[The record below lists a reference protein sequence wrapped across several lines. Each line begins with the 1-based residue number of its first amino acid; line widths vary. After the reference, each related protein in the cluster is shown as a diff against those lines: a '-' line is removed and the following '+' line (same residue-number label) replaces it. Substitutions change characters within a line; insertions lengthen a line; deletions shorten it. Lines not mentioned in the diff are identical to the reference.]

1 MYLKSLELHGFK
13 SFPEKTVLH
22 FHDGATVIVG
32 PNGSGK
38 SNITDAMRW
47 VLGELSTK
55 NIRGSKMEDVVF
67 AGADGKKPMSFA
79 EVSVTFDDSAEPR
92 VLAAGYEEVTV
103 TRRYYRS
110 GDSEYFIN
118 RKRAR
123 LKDIYELF
131 MNTGIGREGYS
142 IIGQGKI
149 AEIISKKSEERRSAF
164 EESAGISKFRYRKT
178 ESEKKLAETSANMER
193 VADIEGELAGRI
205 GPLEKD
211 AAKAR
216 KYLELYEAKKK
227 TDVALWLYDAD
238 QFTENIKK
246 AERDTRMSAHELEMA
261 EDSRK
266 QTEDR
271 IDRLYEQSHAN
282 KEAAQHNHESRN
294 AAVGEKARLDSETEV
309 AKSEIRH
316 KTDRIATEQAAL
328 QEADTELTTA
338 QAREAEL
345 RQKQT
350 ETDGQITAATD
361 QAKEA
366 EETVRA
372 HTETKNQA
380 DEQLA
385 SLLAEQKT
393 KENALTDLRVRINV
407 LEQTASTQSQRQKN
421 IEAEAE
427 KYQVEEATYDNIIA
441 DSTATAEAYEKSLAE
456 ITDSLTA
463 VSAEREGAEKKT
475 ADLRRR
481 MTELSANREGIA
493 SRIGAMRRMQEH
505 FDGYNNSIR
514 FVMNQANTG
523 KLQGIHGPVS
533 YLIKVEEQYVIAI
546 ETALGSALQNII
558 TEDENAAKAAIGAL
572 KQANA
577 GRATFYPIST
587 IRPIDRGREFDGV
600 ENGTGFVGY
609 ADALVSCDQRY
620 RNIIRSQLA
629 RTAVFD
635 TLDHATVVARAK
647 NWRIRVVTLDGQIIN
662 AGGSFT
668 GGQSKRESGI
678 LTRTSQID
686 RMEAELAELDKT
698 LAEVA
703 EELKTAEKEVE
714 KVISRTKADEERR
727 SLLTTL
733 HQSELSRR
741 GEAEAKKRYVA
752 GLLANLRR
760 DSETISE
767 TGKRSAADIET
778 LRQKA
783 ETLRVEIDGIG
794 ESRSD
799 IAIRRSEAED
809 GLSLWQEKWQE
820 CRIRLAELARD
831 RENLTTLLLEC
842 IARQQTIRDTAVER
856 QNRIGTL
863 TAEIGALEIAV
874 TEKTAAAA
882 TLAEAIEALREKG
895 ETLHEAGDALDK
907 ELSTLQTRLR
917 EQTGKKELVFTAHNK
932 NETRLESL
940 RAEYEKMTQKLWDE
954 YELSYA
960 TAKAFREENDIAPVE
975 QGQRTAH
982 LARQQ
987 SLKNEIR
994 SLGHVNVDAIEEYT
1008 EVKKRYDYIRSQL
1021 DDLRSAK
1028 EELEKVLA
1036 GIEKEMRD
1044 IFLDAFGKINTY
1056 FGQVFRELFG
1066 GGHAEVTLADPE
1078 NPLTCGIEISAA
1090 PPGKTIK
1097 NLNLLSGGEQAF
1109 IAIALLFALIKVNPS
1124 PFCIFDEIEAALDET
1139 NVARVG
1145 RYVKKYTDEMQIIMI
1160 SHRRGTME
1168 IADTLYGVTMPQ
1180 PGISKVT
1187 TVDLRTDGE
1196 GLVKN

>member
-13 SFPEKTVLH
+13 SFPEKTTLH

-142 IIGQGKI
+142 MVGQGKI

-178 ESEKKLAETSANMER
+178 ESEKKLAETAANMER

-216 KYLELYEAKKK
+216 KYLELYDAKKR

-238 QFTENIKK
+238 QFTENIRK
-246 AERDTRMSAHELEMA
+246 AERDTRMSEHELEMA
-261 EDSRK
+261 EDSRR

-282 KEAAQHNHESRN
+282 KEASQHNHESRN
-294 AAVGEKARLDSETEV
+294 AAVAEKARLDSEIEV
-309 AKSEIRH
+309 AKSDIRH
-316 KTDRIATEQAAL
+316 KADQIATEQAAM
-328 QEADTELTTA
+328 
-338 QAREAEL
+338 REAEAELTNAKNRETELLL
-345 RQKQT
+345 RQA
-350 ETDGQITAATD
+350 ETDGQLGEAAA
-361 QAKEA
+361 QSGAA
-366 EETVRA
+366 EEAVRSHGEA
-372 HTETKNQA
+372 KARA
-380 DEQLA
+380 DAQLE
-385 SLLAEQKT
+385 SMLNEQKT
-393 KENALTDLRVRINV
+393 REASLTDLRVRINV
-407 LEQTASTQSQRQKN
+407 LEQTASTQSERQRN
-421 IEAEAE
+421 IAAEADKYKAEE
-427 KYQVEEATYDNIIA
+427 KSYDKILA
-441 DSTATAEAYEKSLAE
+441 DSAATAAAYEKSLAE
-456 ITDSLTA
+456 VENARTVMA
-463 VSAEREGAEKKT
+463 AEQTNAEKK
-475 ADLRRR
+475 ADELRRR
-481 MTELSANREGIA
+481 INELSASREGIV
-493 SRIGAMRRMQEH
+493 SRIGAIRRMQEH

-514 FVMNQANTG
+514 FVMNQANAG
-523 KLQGIHGPVS
+523 KLSGIHGPVS
-533 YLIKVEEQYVIAI
+533 YLIRVAEQYVIAI

-587 IRPIDRGREFDGV
+587 IRPIERGREFDGV
-600 ENGTGFVGY
+600 ENGPGFVGY
-609 ADALVSCDQRY
+609 ADSLVECDEKY
-620 RNIIRSQLA
+620 RSIIRSQLA

-635 TLDHATVVARAK
+635 TLDHATTVARTK

-668 GGQSKRESGI
+668 GGQAKRESGI

-686 RMEAELAELDKT
+686 RMEEERKALEGSLAEAGAELKRREQELEKAVSQSKANAEN
-698 LAEVA
+698 
-703 EELKTAEKEVE
+703 
-714 KVISRTKADEERR
+714 KA
-727 SLLTTL
+727 LLTTL
-733 HQSELSRR
+733 LQAENARR

-752 GLLANLRR
+752 GLLANLQR
-760 DSETISE
+760 DSEAIEE

-778 LRQKA
+778 LRSRA
-783 ETLRVEIDGIG
+783 EVLTAEIAAIG
-794 ESRSD
+794 ADREK
-799 IAIRRSEAED
+799 IAAGRHETEEA
-809 GLSLWQEKWQE
+809 LTLWQEKWQAA
-820 CRIRLAELARD
+820 RIRLAELGRD
-831 RENLTTLLLEC
+831 GENLTSLLAEC
-842 IARQQTIRDTAVER
+842 IARQQSIRDTAGER
-856 QNRIGTL
+856 QTRIDTL
-863 TAEIGALEIAV
+863 GEEIQQLESAVTDKTAESTV
-874 TEKTAAAA
+874 
-882 TLAEAIEALREKG
+882 LAKAICELSEKG
-895 ETLHEAGDALDK
+895 RVLHDSGDALEQ
-907 ELSTLQTRLR
+907 ELSGLQTKLR
-917 EQTGKKELVFTAHNK
+917 EQTGKKELVFAAHSK

-940 RAEYEKMTQKLWDE
+940 RADYEKMTQRLWDE

-960 TAKAFREENDIAPVE
+960 TAKAWRDETDIPPVE

-982 LARQQ
+982 LAKQQ
-987 SLKNEIR
+987 ALKNEIR
-994 SLGHVNVDAIEEYT
+994 ALGHVNVDAIEEYT
-1008 EVKKRYDYIRSQL
+1008 EVKKRYDYVSSQL
-1021 DDLRSAK
+1021 NDLRSAK
-1028 EELEKVLA
+1028 EELEKVLS
-1036 GIEKEMRD
+1036 GIEKEMKD
-1044 IFLDAFGKINTY
+1044 IFLAAFGQINTY

-1066 GGHAEVTLADPE
+1066 GGQAEVTLTDPE

-1187 TVDLRTDGE
+1187 TVDLRE
-1196 GLVKN
+1196 NNENLVKN